1 MRTSSSG
8 TSKRLDIDNPA
19 PTVTHMGSV
28 SQPIGEWWLTPTSN
42 SNIPM
47 PDLNNLVIDPDEQVL
62 NTSRNNFDDEE

>member
-1 MRTSSSG
+1 MRTASRG
-8 TSKRLDIDNPA
+8 TSKWVDIDSLA
-19 PTVTHMGSV
+19 PTVTHMGSG
-28 SQPIGEWWLTPTSN
+28 SPPLGEWWLTPTGN